1 MRFTDWFLKQ
11 LCTHTHEIT
20 GWSAFSLYETR
31 TFRTRNQFCKVSPA
45 RRTRLVSGVA
55 YCVSRGSAHNP
66 AA

>member
-31 TFRTRNQFCKVSPA
+31 TFRT
-45 RRTRLVSGVA
+45 TTTDLLTLSGV
-55 YCVSRGSAHNP
+55 N
-66 AA
+66 